1 MEEGNRDRKYQK
13 AFITMMAAKTVKKE
27 LLNDDI
33 KVRYA
38 RLIYLRMLSKTKL
51 RAARTRLD

>member
-1 MEEGNRDRKYQK
+1 
-13 AFITMMAAKTVKKE
+13 MAAKTVKKE

-38 RLIYLRMLSKTKL
+38 RLIYLRMLSKKKL
-51 RAARTRLD
+51 RTARTRLD